1 MAFNERK
8 LKNMD
13 IRIYIDD
20 KRPVHKCR
28 AVDTLE
34 PGELEFVCTYPGCN
48 YSRLF
53 RADGS
58 TVVINPDD
66 SVIHT
71 GASTPD
77 SIDFNN

>member
-1 MAFNERK
+1 
-8 LKNMD
+8 MD

-34 PGELEFVCTYPGCN
+34 PGELEFVCTHPACN

-53 RADGS
+53 RRDGS

>member
-1 MAFNERK
+1 
-8 LKNMD
+8 MD

-58 TVVINPDD
+58 TEWFFILAAIPALAFMLVGWLAWVALIYAIWTY
-66 SVIHT
+66 VL
-71 GASTPD
+71 
-77 SIDFNN
+77 

>member
-1 MAFNERK
+1 MN
-8 LKNMD
+8 
-13 IRIYIDD
+13 IRFYVTDA
-20 KRPVHKCR
+20 RPVHQCM

-34 PGELEFVCTYPGCN
+34 SGEIEFVCTVPGCN

-53 RADGS
+53 RRDGS

>member
-1 MAFNERK
+1 
-8 LKNMD
+8 MD

-58 TVVINPDD
+58 TVVINPNDD
-66 SVIHT
+66 VIHT
-71 GASTPD
+71 GASAPD